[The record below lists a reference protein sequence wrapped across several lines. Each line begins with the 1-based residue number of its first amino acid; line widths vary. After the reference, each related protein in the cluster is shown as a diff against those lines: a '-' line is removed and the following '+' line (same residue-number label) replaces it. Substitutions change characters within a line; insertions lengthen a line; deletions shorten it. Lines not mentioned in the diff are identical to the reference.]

1 MRIKPL
7 YYLPLILLAHGC
19 SNTKHLPEGEMLY
32 TGGSVTIEDTTMT
45 RKERKTMEN
54 EMENLLRPKPNRKI
68 LGARVKLAIY
78 NFAGEP
84 KKEKG
89 FRYWLRNK
97 VGEPP
102 VLFSQVD
109 LDYNADVLQ
118 NHSENSGY
126 FKTRTSADST
136 SSNRKAQAEYTVKP
150 GRQYKIRNVYFPDS
164 TGVQLDS
171 AVAKTKRRTRLR
183 KGRPYNLDRIKDE
196 RSRIDE
202 RLKEK
207 GYYFFNPDYIIIR
220 VDSTVGDYEVDL
232 RVRVKDDI
240 PEKAKK
246 QYTINNIFIY
256 PNYNLS
262 PKRDTVKSPLVKGDS
277 IERYK
282 DYTIIDPEHTFRPII
297 YDRTMYFHKGD
308 IYNRRDHN
316 TTLSRLVNLGT
327 FRFVKNQ
334 FEVSD
339 SLDTALDTYYFL
351 TPLPKKSIRTE
362 LSAKTNSANY
372 NGSELTVNW
381 SNRNTFKAAELL
393 TISAF
398 GGLEVQMA
406 GQNQGFNVYRVG
418 SEVSLVWPRFITPF
432 LDVRTPSAFVPKTRV
447 MIGYEYQNRQKLY
460 SLNSFKTQFGYL
472 WKEDITKEHQLN
484 VFDVNFVTPS
494 RVTELYKDRMEDD
507 QSGSLERAIEK
518 QLIFGPTYSYTYT
531 NTMRRFKTNTIYY
544 KGSLDVAGNITGLV
558 TGASV
563 KKGDTIKVF
572 EVPFSQFA
580 KTEHDFRFYHK
591 FNRNSELATRAIVGV
606 GYPYGNSSELPY
618 VRQFFVGGTN
628 SIRAFRARSIGPG
641 TYRDS
646 TITSNSF
653 LPDQSGD
660 IKLELNAE
668 YRMKL
673 YSVIHGAVFV
683 DAGNIWLW
691 NKKEGKEGAEFTK
704 DFYKELAVGAGLG
717 IRLDLSFLILRLDG
731 AFPLRKPW
739 LPEGDRWV
747 TDDINFGS
755 KTWKKENLVFNLAIG
770 YPF

>member
-1 MRIKPL
+1 MKIKPL
-7 YYLPLILLAHGC
+7 YYIPFILLLSYSC

-32 TGGSVTIEDTTMT
+32 VGGEVKVEDSLMS
-45 RKERKTMEN
+45 KSERKDMEK
-54 EMENLLRPKPNRKI
+54 EMEDLLRPKPNRKI
-68 LGARVKLAIY
+68 LGWRFKLSMY
-78 NFAGEP
+78 NLAGEP
-84 KKEKG
+84 KKDKG

-118 NHSENSGY
+118 NRSENRGY

-136 SSNRKAQAEYTVKP
+136 SSNRKAKALYTVRP
-150 GRQYKIRNVYFPDS
+150 GKQYTIRNVFFPDS
-164 TGVQLDS
+164 LGTQLDS
-171 AVAKTKRRTRLR
+171 AVAETKRRTRLR
-183 KGRPYNLDRIKDE
+183 PGRAYDLDRIKDE
-196 RSRIDE
+196 RNRIDE

-207 GYYFFNPDYIIIR
+207 GYYFFNPDYLIIK
-220 VDSTVGDYEVDL
+220 VDSTVGNYQVDL
-232 RVRVKDDI
+232 RIRVKNDV
-240 PEKAKK
+240 PERAKK
-246 QYTINNIFIY
+246 VYTINNIYIY
-256 PNYNLS
+256 PNYSLS
-262 PKRDTVKSPLVKGDS
+262 AARDTLKAPTANDS
-277 IERYK
+277 VQRYK
-282 DYTIIDPEHTFRPII
+282 DFIIIDKEHNFRPII
-297 YDRTMYFHKGD
+297 YDRTLYFHKGD
-308 IYNRRDHN
+308 IYNRTNHN
-316 TTLSRLVNLGT
+316 LSLNRLVNLGT

-334 FEVSD
+334 FKVSD

-393 TISAF
+393 SISAY

-406 GQNQGFNVYRVG
+406 GQNKGYNVYRVG
-418 SEVSLVWPRFITPF
+418 TETSLTWPRFITPF
-432 LDVRTPSAFVPKTRV
+432 KVQTPSAYVPRTRV
-447 MIGYEYQNRQKLY
+447 MVGYEYQNRQKLY
-460 SLNSFKTQFGYL
+460 SLNSYKTKFGYL
-472 WKEDITKEHQLN
+472 WKEDITKEHELN
-484 VFDVNFVTPS
+484 IMDINYVNPSHVTQ
-494 RVTELYKDRMEDD
+494 EYLDRIADD
-507 QSGSLERAIEK
+507 ESGSLQKAIDK
-518 QLIFGPTYSYTYT
+518 QLIFGPTYSYTFT
-531 NTMRRFKTNTIYY
+531 NTMRRFKKHTIYY
-544 KGSLDVAGNITGLV
+544 KGSLDLAGNLTGLITG
-558 TGASV
+558 ANV
-563 KKGDTIKVF
+563 KKGDTIKVL
-572 EVPFSQFA
+572 EVPFSQYA
-580 KTEHDFRFYHK
+580 KTEQDFRYYMRL
-591 FNRNSELATRAIVGV
+591 NRNSQLATRIIAGV
-606 GYPYGNSSELPY
+606 GYPYGNSTELPY

-641 TYRDS
+641 TYRDPN
-646 TITSNSF
+646 ITDDSF

-673 YSVIHGAVFV
+673 YSVINGAVFV

-691 NKKEGKEGAEFTK
+691 NKQEGKEGAEFTK
-704 DFYKELAVGAGLG
+704 DFYKELAVGAGVG
-717 IRLDLSFLILRLDG
+717 IRLDLSFLVLRLDG

-747 TDDINFGS
+747 IDDIDFGS